1 MVDIVVPGMFYKCYH
16 SKDFSHVS
24 IHVKLY
30 FHAGKNPIME
40 FRRVNGSPEIF
51 FNIYGNFRNLILKEN
66 NIVSM
71 GPQPYDM
78 IQEKVLMTDEEK
90 DIAIKSLIQ
99 WLKNSPTDAIKVT
112 SQIALE
118 HDKKTQIIMYN
129 EIYNVLNVQKD
140 FSVLMTQALG
150 FIDIIKKKECLLDEE
165 HKKLIL
171 LKMIVKIK
179 DSIDKPNI
187 PISVKNR
194 ALSFIVENDLII
206 SKAIVDEKECLL
218 VDND

>member
-1 MVDIVVPGMFYKCYH
+1 M
-16 SKDFSHVS
+16 
-24 IHVKLY
+24 
-30 FHAGKNPIME
+30 
-40 FRRVNGSPEIF
+40 
-51 FNIYGNFRNLILKEN
+51 
-66 NIVSM
+66 
-71 GPQPYDM
+71 
-78 IQEKVLMTDEEK
+78 
-90 DIAIKSLIQ
+90 
-99 WLKNSPTDAIKVT
+99 T

-218 VDND
+218 VDNDEFIPNMLSRKVSYYSEDKKTCFSNEKEL